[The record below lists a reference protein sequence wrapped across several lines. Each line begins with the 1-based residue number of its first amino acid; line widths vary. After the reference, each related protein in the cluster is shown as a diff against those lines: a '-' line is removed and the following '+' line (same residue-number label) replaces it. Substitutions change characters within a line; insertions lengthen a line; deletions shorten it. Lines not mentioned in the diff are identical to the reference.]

1 MDLDS
6 DFEFAHKIMCSACCC
21 CCSGPGADTE
31 TGETATATESDSEL
45 HVSVRIVKEGGKRG
59 DRGVS
64 LNQSTIVSELS
75 SSNATEIVL
84 CEIYYHSGES

>member
-6 DFEFAHKIMCSACCC
+6 DFEFAHKIMCSACCH

-45 HVSVRIVKEGGKRG
+45 HVSVRIVTGREGEGRER
-59 DRGVS
+59 DL